1 MDIATFGDPCL
12 NFIYQPWL
20 VHTMRTLKFRIEP
33 NSKQRRQIDINIEAN
48 RLTYNALL
56 TACKMEYRKTG
67 TLLDV
72 FSLNRICTRI
82 RNNCPFIGTT
92 YAMILQDTSRR
103 VHHACK
109 DSLAEHCKE
118 SEELNIED
126 HQFHGRD
133 DHFPRYR
140 KPERY
145 KSYAYPSNRGFS
157 FVICMDEN
165 GKECRKLKLAKVSGE
180 IRCYNQ
186 FSELRGEMKTCNISR
201 KNMGTHFEYYA
212 SIVYEDI
219 PKVYP
224 VPKGPIGVDIGIS
237 NIVALSDGTIF
248 QKDSV
253 YSKKEKEFQKLHRK
267 FSKTCQNTSKN
278 HKAKAKLNHAY
289 NKIVNHRKDN
299 VEQISNY
306 IVKNHDVI
314 VMEDLSV
321 RKLRSISKS
330 RKMTKRYNDA
340 SLGLLRRRICDKAES
355 AGRTIILVDPKDTS
369 QICSQCGSYV
379 KKDLSVRTHVCT
391 HCGYTADRDV
401 NAARN
406 ILARAPHLSLQDGPA
421 ILSEVKR
428 IKSRACRCNDTKF
441 QIDGVFHKFVEF
453 RIDGNPKSDSEAL
466 STHSLVLMEVA
477 NDPCITIK

>member
-72 FSLNRICTRI
+72 FSLNRLGTKL
-82 RNNCPFIGTT
+82 RNNCPSIGSA
-92 YAMILQDTSRR
+92 YAMTLQDTSRR
-103 VHHACK
+103 VHQACERT
-109 DSLAEHCKE
+109 LAEHRKE
-118 SEELNIED
+118 AEQLDID
-126 HQFHGRD
+126 DLRFDCRD

-140 KPERY
+140 KPGRY
-145 KSYAYPSNRGFS
+145 RSYTYPSNRSFS
-157 FVICMDEN
+157 IVI
-165 GKECRKLKLAKVSGE
+165 GKDDRNRRCRRLKLGKVPGK

-186 FSELRGEMKTCNISR
+186 VTEPRGEMRTCTISR
-201 KNMGTHFEYYA
+201 EDKGTHFEYYA
-212 SIVYEDI
+212 SIVYEDV
-219 PKVYP
+219 PRTYP
-224 VPKGPIGVDIGIS
+224 EAKGPIGVDIGVS
-237 NIVALSDGTIF
+237 NIVALSDGTVF
-248 QKDSV
+248 PNDRV
-253 YSKKEKEFQKLHRK
+253 YARKEKEFQRLHRR

-278 HKAKAKLNHAY
+278 RKAKARLNHAY
-289 NKIVNHRKDN
+289 NRIVNHRKDN
-299 VEQISNY
+299 VEQISNH

-321 RKLRSISKS
+321 GQLRSISRN
-330 RKMTKRYNDA
+330 RKMTKGYNDA
-340 SLGLLRRRICDKAES
+340 SLGILRRRICDKAES

-406 ILARAPHLSLQDGPA
+406 ILARAPHLSPRDGPA
-421 ILSEVKR
+421 ILSGVQSDE
-428 IKSRACRCNDTKF
+428 KSYT
-441 QIDGVFHKFVEF
+441 
-453 RIDGNPKSDSEAL
+453 
-466 STHSLVLMEVA
+466 
-477 NDPCITIK
+477 